1 MEVPPLER
9 KLAAILAADVEGYSR
24 LMHADEE
31 ATLATLTAH
40 RAIID
45 TLIAAGHGRISGTA
59 GDSVLA
65 EFASVIDAVHCAV
78 AIQQALHK
86 ANAGLLEERR
96 MYLRVGINVGDV
108 MVKDGDIFGD
118 GVNVAARL
126 ETLAQ
131 PGGIC
136 VTRGVRDHVQDRVAY
151 GFDDMGEQAVKNIAR
166 PVRVF
171 RIVFDHNATTEFLS
185 EINNKAPDA
194 TSQSGEHGTQDATP
208 APDEKAM
215 ELAFWSSVQSSG
227 DPLEYQ
233 AYLDRYPEGTFAAL
247 AHARLESSEA
257 SSVDPGE
264 RQIELAFWDTVK
276 SSDNPAMLRAYLDR
290 FPNGEF
296 KVLADLRLAELG
308 KTDRPSTG

>member
-1 MEVPPLER
+1 MEAPPLER

-65 EFASVIDAVHCAV
+65 EFASVVDAVHCAV

-86 ANAGLLEERR
+86 ANAGLPQERR
-96 MYLRVGINVGDV
+96 MYLRMGINVGDV
-108 MVKDGDIFGD
+108 MVKDGDLFGD

-126 ETLAQ
+126 EALAE

-136 VTRGVRDHVQDRVAY
+136 ITRGVRDHVQDRVDY
-151 GFDDMGEQAVKNIAR
+151 GFDDLGEQAVKNIAR

-171 RIVFDHNATTEFLS
+171 RMIFDPNGVTELLPAANGTAS
-185 EINNKAPDA
+185 DAAPEFG
-194 TSQSGEHGTQDATP
+194 SGESSGTA
-208 APDEKAM
+208 AAGDETAL
-215 ELAFWSSVQSSG
+215 ELAFWTSVQAS
-227 DPLEYQ
+227 DEPLEYK
-233 AYLDRYPEGTFAAL
+233 AYLERYPEGAFTAL
-247 AHARLESSEA
+247 ARARLDSA
-257 SSVDPGE
+257 SVPTATPE
-264 RQIELAFWDTVK
+264 QRQVELAFWDTVK
-276 SSDNPAMLRAYLDR
+276 GSNNPAMLRAYLDR
-290 FPNGEF
+290 FPEGEF
-296 KVLADLRLAELG
+296 RVLAELRLTELG
-308 KTDRPSTG
+308 VGS

>member
-1 MEVPPLER
+1 MRALEVPPLER

-65 EFASVIDAVHCAV
+65 EFASVVDAVHCAV

-86 ANAGLLEERR
+86 ANAGLPQERR
-96 MYLRVGINVGDV
+96 MYLRIGINVGDV
-108 MVKDGDIFGD
+108 MVKDGDLFGD

-126 ETLAQ
+126 EALAE

-136 VTRGVRDHVQDRVAY
+136 ITRGVRDHVQDRVNY
-151 GFDDMGEQAVKNIAR
+151 GFDDLGEQAVKNIAR

-171 RIVFDHNATTEFLS
+171 RMIFDPNGVTELLPAANGTASDVAPEFGSS
-185 EINNKAPDA
+185 E
-194 TSQSGEHGTQDATP
+194 SSGTAAAG
-208 APDEKAM
+208 DETAL
-215 ELAFWSSVQSSG
+215 ELAFWTSVQASD
-227 DPLEYQ
+227 DPLEYK
-233 AYLDRYPEGTFAAL
+233 AYLERYPEGTFTAL
-247 AHARLESSEA
+247 ARARLDSPVVPTVSPE
-257 SSVDPGE
+257 E
-264 RQIELAFWDTVK
+264 RQVELAFWDTVK
-276 SSDNPAMLRAYLDR
+276 GSNNPAMLRAYLDR
-290 FPNGEF
+290 FPEGEF
-296 KVLADLRLAELG
+296 RVLAELRL
-308 KTDRPSTG
+308 TELEVS

>member
-65 EFASVIDAVHCAV
+65 EFASVVDAVHCAV

-86 ANAGLLEERR
+86 ANAGLPQERR
-96 MYLRVGINVGDV
+96 MYLRMGINVGDV
-108 MVKDGDIFGD
+108 MVKDGDLFGD

-126 ETLAQ
+126 EALAE

-136 VTRGVRDHVQDRVAY
+136 ITRGVRDHVQDRVDY
-151 GFDDMGEQAVKNIAR
+151 GFDDLGEQAVKNIAR

-171 RIVFDHNATTEFLS
+171 RMIFDPNGVTELLPVANGTAS
-185 EINNKAPDA
+185 DAAPGFG
-194 TSQSGEHGTQDATP
+194 SGQRSGTA
-208 APDEKAM
+208 APGDETAL
-215 ELAFWSSVQSSG
+215 ELAFWTSVQASD
-227 DPLEYQ
+227 DPLEYK
-233 AYLDRYPEGTFAAL
+233 AYLERYPEGTFATL
-247 AHARLESSEA
+247 ARARLDSRSTPTVAPE
-257 SSVDPGE
+257 D
-264 RQIELAFWDTVK
+264 RQVELAFWDTVK
-276 SSDNPAMLRAYLDR
+276 GSDNPAMLRAYLDR
-290 FPNGEF
+290 FPDGEF
-296 KVLADLRLAELG
+296 RVLAELRLTELG
-308 KTDRPSTG
+308 ASS